1 MFCVKRFLFSKE
13 PAQMLKYA
21 VLNLTTNMFVFIK
34 EETFLVVLVGFE
46 LDIANI
52 LLIVVEMLCVL
63 HSQMVSVCSNNRVLK
78 VYLS

>member
-1 MFCVKRFLFSKE
+1 
-13 PAQMLKYA
+13 MLKYA